1 MVQSLNKEVNAIMSS
16 PDIRTRFE
24 TDNLSVPR
32 NTPAEFAEYVRNE
45 AVKFEKLVKDAN
57 LKAE

>member
-1 MVQSLNKEVNAIMSS
+1 MSS

-24 TDNLSVPR
+24 TDNLNVPR
-32 NTPAEFAEYVRNE
+32 NTPAEFAEYVRSE